1 MFAQQA
7 FYLLSHVSC
16 FVSSF
21 RTHLPQHLQHLPNCI
36 LTHLT
41 PSQMLESEVPSI
53 AVLEMGSCITMS
65 LNRWHQGLIYCTRSS
80 SPQHAV
86 EKGLTDSVSKPR
98 RSGIQLCSGTTRSQT
113 SQSHWICLFSK
124 PLSVCYY
131 LKHVLLFLVIHYS
144 TFPISF

>member
-7 FYLLSHVSC
+7 LYLLSHIPC

-53 AVLEMGSCITMS
+53 AVLEIGSCITIS
-65 LNRWHQGLIYCTRSS
+65 LNRWHQSLIYCTRSS

-98 RSGIQLCSGTTRSQT
+98 KKWNSAVFRDYTFTNFSESVIGSVYSLSLFLCA
-113 SQSHWICLFSK
+113 IILNMF
-124 PLSVCYY
+124 YY
-131 LKHVLLFLVIHYS
+131 SLLFI
-144 TFPISF
+144 FPLFQ